1 MTAERTRD
9 FESLYSS
16 AHKIGF
22 VAENLIVIPDSIVEI
37 ATDPLSSGPS
47 AAQHLDVFLF
57 SQHYTFNNQ
66 YPCSLGQNDHPLKI
80 SKSKLSSYWRGGKT
94 FDWYRCPR

>member
-16 AHKIGF
+16 ARKIRF

-37 ATDPLSSGPS
+37 ATDQLSSGPS

-57 SQHYTFNNQ
+57 SQHCRKSVPVFARMRQ
-66 YPCSLGQNDHPLKI
+66 SSSQGFKVQAQLILEGGQDV
-80 SKSKLSSYWRGGKT
+80 
-94 FDWYRCPR
+94 